1 MCILWPKK
9 MTARAVCFSIRPL
22 KDPKSAFSNF
32 QWNNKKKKKKNKK
45 KKNIRTPIYMH
56 YVHIGTRGIY
66 YRFAK
71 LLFIIK
77 PFNHDPSFLDHP
89 HPPSPIHHCNKLG

>member
-32 QWNNKKKKKKNKK
+32 QWNNKKKKKNKKKNKK
-45 KKNIRTPIYMH
+45 NIWTPIYM
-56 YVHIGTRGIY
+56 R
-66 YRFAK
+66 
-71 LLFIIK
+71 
-77 PFNHDPSFLDHP
+77 
-89 HPPSPIHHCNKLG
+89 